1 MRHRNK
7 INRLGRPAGH
17 RKALLMN
24 LAKSLIMHKRIVT
37 TLAKGK
43 VLRTFIEPILT
54 RAKQDTTHSRRMVFS
69 HFQDKEPVKELFNQ
83 IAEKI
88 EQRPGGYTR
97 VIKLPNRAGD
107 NAAMCMI
114 ELVDYNDI
122 YTKEAKVVKIT
133 RRRRKKSASASSTE
147 EAGTES
153 VAETVSEVVAD
164 QE

>member
-7 INRLGRPAGH
+7 INRLGRPVGH

-24 LAKSLIMHKRIVT
+24 LSKSLIIHKRIVT

-43 VLRTFIEPILT
+43 VLRSFIEPILT
-54 RAKQDTTHSRRMVFS
+54 RAKQDTTHARRMVFS
-69 HFQDKEPVKELFNQ
+69 HFQDKVPVKELFNH

-97 VIKLPNRAGD
+97 IIKLANRAGD

-114 ELVDYNDI
+114 ELVDYNDV
-122 YTKEAKVVKIT
+122 YTKEAKIVKT
-133 RRRRKKSASASSTE
+133 SRRRKKKKTTPVVDE
-147 EAGTES
+147 VVG
-153 VAETVSEVVAD
+153 ETVSD
-164 QE
+164 QG

>member
-7 INRLGRPAGH
+7 INRLGRPVGH

-24 LAKSLIMHKRIVT
+24 LSKSLIMHKRIIT

-43 VLRTFIEPILT
+43 ALRRYIEPILT
-54 RAKQDTTHSRRMVFS
+54 RAKQDTTHSRRMVFA
-69 HFQDKEPVKELFNQ
+69 HFQDKEPVKELFNH

-97 VIKLPNRAGD
+97 IIKLNHRAGD

-122 YTKEAKVVKIT
+122 YTKEAKVVKTT
-133 RRRRKKSASASSTE
+133 RRRRKRKTAAVVQEAVIEAVSDKETE
-147 EAGTES
+147 EL
-153 VAETVSEVVAD
+153 V
-164 QE
+164 

>member
-7 INRLGRPAGH
+7 INRLGRPIGH

-24 LAKSLIMHKRIVT
+24 LSKSLIMHKRIVT

-43 VLRTFIEPILT
+43 VLRSFIEPILT
-54 RAKQDTTHSRRMVFS
+54 RSKQDTTHARRMVFA
-69 HFQDKEPVKELFNQ
+69 HFQDKEPVKELFNH

-97 VIKLPNRAGD
+97 IIKLGNRAGD
-107 NAAMCMI
+107 HAPMCMI

-122 YTKEAKVVKIT
+122 YTKEAKVVKT
-133 RRRRKKSASASSTE
+133 ARRRRKKGAAVPVE
-147 EAGTES
+147 EAVTQ
-153 VAETVSEVVAD
+153 AVAD

>member
-24 LAKSLIMHKRIVT
+24 LSKSLIMHKRIVT

-43 VLRTFIEPILT
+43 VLRSFIEPILT
-54 RAKQDTTHSRRMVFS
+54 RAKQDTTHSRRIVFS
-69 HFQDKEPVKELFNQ
+69 HFQDKEPVKELFNH

-97 VIKLPNRAGD
+97 IIKLPNRAGD

-122 YTKEAKVVKIT
+122 YTKEAKVVKT
-133 RRRRKKSASASSTE
+133 ARRRRKKSSAAVVQE
-147 EAGTES
+147 VVAEA
-153 VAETVSEVVAD
+153 VAETVTD
-164 QE
+164 QA

>member
-24 LAKSLIMHKRIVT
+24 LAKSLIRHKRIIT

-43 VLRTFIEPILT
+43 VLRSFIEPILT
-54 RAKQDTTHSRRMVFS
+54 RAKQDTTHSRRMVFA
-69 HFQDKEPVKELFNQ
+69 HFQDKEPVKELFNH

-97 VIKLPNRAGD
+97 IVKLPNRAGD

-122 YTKEAKVVKIT
+122 YTKEAKAVKTT
-133 RRRRKKSASASSTE
+133 RRRRKKSSAAVVE
-147 EAGTES
+147 
-153 VAETVSEVVAD
+153 EVVA
-164 QE
+164 ESGSATATE

>member
-7 INRLGRPAGH
+7 VNRIGRPAGH

-24 LAKSLIMHKRIVT
+24 LSKSLIMHKRMVT

-43 VLRTFIEPILT
+43 VLRSFIEPILT
-54 RAKQDTTHSRRMVFS
+54 RAKQDTTHARRMVFS
-69 HFQDKEPVKELFNQ
+69 HFQDKEPVKELFNH

-97 VIKLPNRAGD
+97 IIKLPNRAGD

-114 ELVDYNDI
+114 ELVDYNEI
-122 YTKEAKVVKIT
+122 YTKEAKAVKTT
-133 RRRRKKSASASSTE
+133 RRRRKKSATTPV
-147 EAGTES
+147 EAT
-153 VAETVSEVVAD
+153 AETAVEAVAD
-164 QE
+164 KA

>member
-1 MRHRNK
+1 
-7 INRLGRPAGH
+7 
-17 RKALLMN
+17 MN
-24 LAKSLIMHKRIVT
+24 LSKSLIMHKRIIT

-43 VLRTFIEPILT
+43 VLRSFIEPILT

-97 VIKLPNRAGD
+97 IIKLANRAGD

-122 YTKEAKVVKIT
+122 YTKDAKVVKVT
-133 RRRRKKSASASSTE
+133 RRRRKKSAAPVVE
-147 EAGTES
+147 EAAVTET
-153 VAETVSEVVAD
+153 ETVAD
-164 QE
+164 APSAMPSDTE

>member
-7 INRLGRPAGH
+7 INRLSRPVAH

-24 LAKSLIMHKRIVT
+24 LSKSLIMHKRIVT

-43 VLRTFIEPILT
+43 VLRSFIEPILT
-54 RAKQDTTHSRRMVFS
+54 RAKQDTTHARRMVFS
-69 HFQDKEPVKELFNQ
+69 HFQDKVPVKELFNH

-97 VIKLPNRAGD
+97 IIKLANRAGD

-122 YTKEAKVVKIT
+122 YTKEAKVVKMP
-133 RRRRKKSASASSTE
+133 RRRKKKKT
-147 EAGTES
+147 TP
-153 VAETVSEVVAD
+153 VVQEVVAKTVSG
-164 QE
+164 QA

>member
-122 YTKEAKVVKIT
+122 YTKEAKVVKTT
-133 RRRRKKSASASSTE
+133 RRRRKKTPSTSSVE
-147 EAGTES
+147 EVGRES
-153 VAETVSEVVAD
+153 VAETVLEVAAD
-164 QE
+164 

>member
-7 INRLGRPAGH
+7 INWLGRPAGH

-24 LAKSLIMHKRIVT
+24 LSKSLIMHKRIVT

-43 VLRTFIEPILT
+43 ALRAFIEPILT

-69 HFQDKEPVKELFNQ
+69 HFQDKEPVKELFNR

-97 VIKLPNRAGD
+97 IIKLVNRAGD

-122 YTKEAKVVKIT
+122 YTKETKIVKTT
-133 RRRRKKSASASSTE
+133 RRGRKKSAS
-147 EAGTES
+147 S
-153 VAETVSEVVAD
+153 VVPEGVTQIAVDTG
-164 QE
+164 

>member
-7 INRLGRPAGH
+7 INRLGRPVGH

-24 LAKSLIMHKRIVT
+24 LSKSLIMHKRIVT

-43 VLRTFIEPILT
+43 VLRSFIEPILT
-54 RAKQDTTHSRRMVFS
+54 RAKQDTTHARRMVFS
-69 HFQDKEPVKELFNQ
+69 HFQDKVPVKELFNH

-97 VIKLPNRAGD
+97 IIKLANRAGD

-122 YTKEAKVVKIT
+122 YIKEAKVVKAP
-133 RRRRKKSASASSTE
+133 RRRKKKKTAPV
-147 EAGTES
+147 
-153 VAETVSEVVAD
+153 VADLVSETVSG

>member
-37 TLAKGK
+37 TAAKGK
-43 VLRTFIEPILT
+43 VLRSFIEPILT
-54 RAKQDTTHSRRMVFS
+54 RAKQDTMHSRRIVFS
-69 HFQDKEPVKELFNQ
+69 HFQDKEPVKELFNH

-88 EQRPGGYTR
+88 QQRFGGYTR
-97 VIKLPNRAGD
+97 IIKLANRAGD

-114 ELVDYNDI
+114 ELVDYNAI
-122 YTKEAKVVKIT
+122 YIKEAKVVKT
-133 RRRRKKSASASSTE
+133 VRRRRRKGSTAMVQESAA
-147 EAGTES
+147 
-153 VAETVSEVVAD
+153 VVQEVVTEAAK
-164 QE
+164 E

>member
-24 LAKSLIMHKRIVT
+24 LSKSLIMHKRIVT

-43 VLRTFIEPILT
+43 VLRSFIEPILT
-54 RAKQDTTHSRRMVFS
+54 RAKQDTTHARRMVFS
-69 HFQDKEPVKELFNQ
+69 HFQDKVPVKELFNH
-83 IAEKI
+83 IVEKI

-97 VIKLPNRAGD
+97 IIKLANRAGD

-122 YTKEAKVVKIT
+122 YTKEAKVVKT
-133 RRRRKKSASASSTE
+133 PRRRKKKKTTPLVDE
-147 EAGTES
+147 V
-153 VAETVSEVVAD
+153 VAETVSG
-164 QE
+164 QG

>member
-43 VLRTFIEPILT
+43 VLRSFIEPILT
-54 RAKQDTTHSRRMVFS
+54 RAKQDTTHSRRIVFS
-69 HFQDKEPVKELFNQ
+69 HFQDKEPVKELFNH

-88 EQRPGGYTR
+88 QQRFGGYTR
-97 VIKLPNRAGD
+97 IIKLANRAGD

-122 YTKEAKVVKIT
+122 YTKEVKPVKT
-133 RRRRKKSASASSTE
+133 VRRRRRKGSTDVVQESAV
-147 EAGTES
+147 
-153 VAETVSEVVAD
+153 VAQEVVA
-164 QE
+164 EAAKE

>member
-24 LAKSLIMHKRIVT
+24 LSKSLIMHKRIVT

-43 VLRTFIEPILT
+43 ALRAFIEPILT
-54 RAKQDTTHSRRMVFS
+54 RAKQDTTHSRRIVFS
-69 HFQDKEPVKELFNQ
+69 HFQDKEPVKELFNH

-88 EQRPGGYTR
+88 DQRPGGYTR
-97 VIKLPNRAGD
+97 IVKLANRAGD

-122 YTKEAKVVKIT
+122 YTKETKFIKTT
-133 RRRRKKSASASSTE
+133 RRRRKKSTSS
-147 EAGTES
+147 
-153 VAETVSEVVAD
+153 VVSEVVAEID
-164 QE
+164 SDKKEVE